1 MRWFIS
7 GRVDPSGIGCRR
19 LDECLLLGEEQKT
32 FAQPE
37 LSAFDPTETL
47 AVHYGNVLDVGFSPI
62 KVRQD
67 IDNHQ
72 ASRFSKSPNDV
83 VAANSCRT
91 GLDRRPAGCG
101 QNRPCWIDPGFRP

>member
-37 LSAFDPTETL
+37 L
-47 AVHYGNVLDVGFSPI
+47 FS
-62 KVRQD
+62 
-67 IDNHQ
+67 
-72 ASRFSKSPNDV
+72 F
-83 VAANSCRT
+83 
-91 GLDRRPAGCG
+91 
-101 QNRPCWIDPGFRP
+101 